1 MLSTPIN
8 KIILEG
14 PDLSGKTTLYEN
26 IHKATGYK
34 WNIQDRSA
42 LSMLVY
48 AKLYERPE
56 FVHVERLNEELNNL
70 NNQII
75 ILLPDW
81 SVVLERFKRRGDELH
96 DFVSLKK
103 VYDLFYQAAEELTPL
118 PNVTVVKSE
127 VTNFV
132 LSTII
137 DSLNTFENRSF
148 VSMSG
153 LCFLS
158 AASSSTLEK
167 VGLRFTSYDDCSFSD
182 INKDDLNYDKEKE
195 YYQKIE
201 TALTSKIKNEL
212 GGKNEY
218 DSPESIDSR
227 RFIYTSDTCISL
239 AHFMFRDNILNAKY
253 FLRSSNTKETLRY
266 DLNFLKHLSKKAKES
281 LKLPDSIL
289 IKLEVIVNSAHVR
302 SNIKQD

>member
-1 MLSTPIN
+1 MTPID

-14 PDLSGKTTLYEN
+14 PDLSGKTTLYQN

-56 FVHVERLNEELNNL
+56 FSHVERLNEELNNL
-70 NNQII
+70 NNQVI
-75 ILLPDW
+75 ILLPPW
-81 SVVLERFKRRGDELH
+81 PIILERFKSRGDDLH
-96 DFVSLKK
+96 DFISLKK
-103 VYDLFYQAAEELTPL
+103 VYDLFAEAAEELSPL

-127 VTNFV
+127 ITDFT
-132 LSTII
+132 LSAII
-137 DSLNTFENRSF
+137 DALNTFEKRSF
-148 VSMSG
+148 VSMSH

-158 AASSSTLEK
+158 AASSENLEK
-167 VGLRFTSYDDCSFSD
+167 VGLRFSSYDNCTFAD
-182 INKDDLNYDKEKE
+182 INEDDLLYEKEKD
-195 YYQKIE
+195 YYHEIESALINKIE
-201 TALTSKIKNEL
+201 AEL
-212 GGKNEY
+212 AGKNEY
-218 DSPESIDSR
+218 SRPESIGSR

-239 AHFMFRDNILNAKY
+239 AHFMFRNDILNVKY
-253 FLRSSNTKETLRY
+253 FLRSSNTKETLKY
-266 DLNFLKHLSKKAKES
+266 DLNFLKHLSKRVKES

-302 SNIKQD
+302 SSIEQN